1 MCVLF
6 LGLFVL
12 FVGTCHLEVSVFR
25 EGSFYSPLG
34 FLLLCCP
41 CSIFVCCCCCPSKE
55 RKVGTRRFFLFT
67 TRTWCF
73 GSLLSNRPI
82 LDDDPWDWYTH
93 THILCAEGHALARTH
108 THTGGGTIKPN
119 TQTSNNN
126 SRKRNESTGHRECV
140 VRVAVVARVPAQEQ
154 PKSGRLLI
162 SAGHRRGRDI
172 TRGPR
177 LFCISNA

>member
-55 RKVGTRRFFLFT
+55 RKVGTRRFFFLRLGPDVLAPFYPIGRFWT
-67 TRTWCF
+67 TI
-73 GSLLSNRPI
+73 PEI
-82 LDDDPWDWYTH
+82 DTH

-126 SRKRNESTGHRECV
+126 SRKRNESIGHRECV